1 MGSASDVL
9 VVEDDPDVRAALC
22 SALEAH
28 GFHCVSAPD
37 GKVALALLTADGWRP
52 ALITLDL
59 VMPEM
64 NGWEFLTAIERDGR
78 FASIPVIVASTIQ
91 STPKSPSVR
100 ASIRKPFAVGALV
113 QLIRNALGAP
123 AA

>member
-1 MGSASDVL
+1 
-9 VVEDDPDVRAALC
+9 VVEDDPDLRVALC
-22 SALEAH
+22 SALETH
-28 GFHCVSAPD
+28 GFHCVGAPD

-64 NGWEFLTAIERDGR
+64 NGWEFLSALERNAR
-78 FASIPVIVASTIQ
+78 LASIPVIVASTIHFA
-91 STPKSPSVR
+91 PKSPSVR
-100 ASIRKPFAVGALV
+100 ASIRKPFAVAALV
-113 QLIRNALGAP
+113 RLIRNALGSP